1 LAASA
6 TVLSEIRLLVT
17 AADAKTEHVKFT
29 SPDRLAVLAAAVT
42 VLLWASAFVVI
53 RYCGAEF
60 SPGAMAF
67 IRLCVGTIALVAV
80 AAIYRPPLPRGRG
93 LLLVVGYG
101 VLWFAAYTVV
111 LNWAEKHLDAGTA
124 ALLVNFAPILV
135 AVFAGLFLDEGFPRP
150 LVVGIAVAFTGVVL
164 IALGGS
170 GVGANDHLG
179 VALGLLAAVL
189 YAAAVLLQKVAL
201 RTVNGIA
208 ATWVGCAAGLVA
220 TAPFA
225 GQAVDEITA
234 APPVALAGVV
244 FLGIGPTA
252 IAFLTWAY
260 ALNRT
265 DAGTMAATTLAVP
278 AIAILMSWLVLGEV
292 PTLLG
297 FVGGALALGGVAIS
311 RRRGLRRVEPQPPE
325 RVCVDGQS

>member
-1 LAASA
+1 MTPTLPSRHA
-6 TVLSEIRLLVT
+6 L
-17 AADAKTEHVKFT
+17 
-29 SPDRLAVLAAAVT
+29 LAAAVT

-53 RYCGAEF
+53 RFCGADF

-67 IRLCVGTIALVAV
+67 IRLSVGTIALLAVAV
-80 AAIYRPPLPRGRG
+80 IRRPPLPHGRG
-93 LLLVVGYG
+93 LVLVIGYG
-101 VLWFAAYTVV
+101 LRWFAAYTVV
-111 LNWAEKHLDAGTA
+111 LNWAEQHLDAGTA

-135 AVFAGLFLDEGFPRP
+135 AVLAGLFLGEGFPRP

-164 IALGGS
+164 IAAGGS
-170 GVGANDHLG
+170 GVGVNDRLG

-189 YAAAVLLQKVAL
+189 YAAGVLLQKVAL
-201 RTVNGIA
+201 RTVNA
-208 ATWVGCAAGLVA
+208 VTATWVGCAVGMVA

-225 GQAVDEITA
+225 LQAVDEIAA

-278 AIAILMSWLVLGEV
+278 AIAILLSWIFLGEV
-292 PTLLG
+292 PTILG
-297 FVGGALALGGVAIS
+297 FVGGALALGGVVIS
-311 RRRGLRRVEPQPPE
+311 RRKSSRRLEPDPAVQ
-325 RVCVDGQS
+325 VT

>member
-1 LAASA
+1 
-6 TVLSEIRLLVT
+6 VSEIRLL
-17 AADAKTEHVKFT
+17 AIGADAKTGHVKSS

-53 RYCGAEF
+53 RFCGAEF

-67 IRLCVGTIALVAV
+67 IRLSVGTIALVAV

-111 LNWAEKHLDAGTA
+111 LNWAEQHLDAGTA

-135 AVFAGLFLDEGFPRP
+135 AVLAGVFLGEGFPRP
-150 LVVGIAVAFTGVVL
+150 LVIGIVIAFAGVVL

-170 GVGANDHLG
+170 GVGVNDRLG
-179 VALGLLAAVL
+179 VALGLLAALL
-189 YAAAVLLQKVAL
+189 YAAGVLLQKVAL
-201 RTVNGIA
+201 RTVNAIS
-208 ATWVGCAAGLVA
+208 ATWVGCAVGLVA

-225 GQAVDEITA
+225 GRAIDEIAA
-234 APPVALAGVV
+234 APPAALAGVV
-244 FLGIGPTA
+244 FLGVGPTA
-252 IAFLTWAY
+252 TAFLTWAY

-278 AIAILMSWLVLGEV
+278 AIAILMSLAFLGEV
-292 PTLLG
+292 PTILG
-297 FVGGALALGGVAIS
+297 FIGGALALGGVAIS
-311 RRRGLRRVEPQPPE
+311 RRRGLRRTESQAAEQVTADQ
-325 RVCVDGQS
+325 QS